1 MKNAEEKYDKKR
13 GLYYDHST
21 IYKKGPD
28 PYDSVKQFDNI
39 KMNHFENEDD
49 RMAHVRVDPARTVP
63 VVKERV
69 NHPAHYNAGKIE
81 VIDAIV
87 DWDLDF
93 IEGNV
98 VKYVTRAKHKG
109 DKLGDLKKARW
120 YLDYLIKQ
128 LEK

>member
-1 MKNAEEKYDKKR
+1 MKVAEEKTDNVG

-21 IYKKGPD
+21 VYERGKIDPFESFYVQENIERAQIKKL
-28 PYDSVKQFDNI
+28 SKAE
-39 KMNHFENEDD
+39 K
-49 RMAHVRVDPARTVP
+49 
-63 VVKERV
+63 V

-87 DWDLDF
+87 DWELDF

-109 DKLGDLKKARW
+109 DQLGDLKKARW
-120 YLDYLIKQ
+120 YLDYLIKN

>member
-1 MKNAEEKYDKKR
+1 MGYAKEKYDKKR
-13 GLYYDHST
+13 GLYYDHTT
-21 IYKKGPD
+21 IYEKKLD
-28 PYDSVKQFDNI
+28 P
-39 KMNHFENEDD
+39 FETVVENTE
-49 RMAHVRVDPARTVP
+49 RTQIS
-63 VVKERV
+63 KLGKAEKV
-69 NHPAHYNAGKIE
+69 NHPAHYNSGKIE

-87 DWDLDF
+87 DWELDF

-109 DKLGDLKKARW
+109 DELGDLKKARW